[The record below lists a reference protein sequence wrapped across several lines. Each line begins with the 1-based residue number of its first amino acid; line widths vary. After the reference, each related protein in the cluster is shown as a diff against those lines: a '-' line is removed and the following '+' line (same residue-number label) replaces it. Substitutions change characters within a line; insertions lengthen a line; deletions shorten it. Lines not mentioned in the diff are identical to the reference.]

1 MNPIQ
6 HYTTNYSLVIY
17 CTIMKRIGALDP
29 SVKKVC
35 EEINASTPSCH
46 VLMVPVI
53 YVDIVLKY
61 LRCS

>member
-1 MNPIQ
+1 MKPIQ

-35 EEINASTPSCH
+35 EVIKLFDTISSCSYG
-46 VLMVPVI
+46 VCVI
-53 YVDIVLKY
+53 CWY
-61 LRCS
+61 CC